1 VTDVTLVNTHS
12 TVENIDHH
20 EDFACNSD
28 GSVAGAERS
37 SSVGQERQWQ
47 RQRTG

>member
-1 VTDVTLVNTHS
+1 VTDVTLVAPNTHL

-37 SSVGQERQWQ
+37 SSVG
-47 RQRTG
+47 